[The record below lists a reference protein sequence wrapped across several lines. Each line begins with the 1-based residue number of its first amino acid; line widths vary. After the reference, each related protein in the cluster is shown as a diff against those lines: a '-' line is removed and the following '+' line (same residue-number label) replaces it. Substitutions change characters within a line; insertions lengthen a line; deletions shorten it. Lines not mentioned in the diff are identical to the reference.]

1 MTRRVLLRQAGWFA
15 VANAVLFACVALRF
29 LASYPVPGDALGL
42 AYLVLAFTTHFA
54 LLAALPIGLVV
65 VPFALLLPRARLV
78 TAVAVLLEAL
88 VLTLL
93 VVDGNVFAE
102 QRYHLTPLIAVL
114 FETSTWVFVGLI
126 GLFTLLFEAL
136 LAGYVARWVAA
147 APARGGPWL
156 AATLVVAWLGGQAIH
171 IWGDAVGLTPVTQ
184 LTRYLPAYFPIHAK
198 RTLARWG
205 LVDAATI
212 ERRRLAERTAATDAG
227 QLAYP
232 LQPLRCAGTTP
243 APNLLV
249 VLIDALRPDVVV
261 PQLMPR
267 LAALEAEAAVFANH
281 WSGGNSS
288 KAGVFSAFY
297 GLPPTYE
304 AAFYGVQRAPVLL
317 DVLRGRGYQLG
328 LFAAPGFSTPTDIGR
343 TLFAGIAGLPGER
356 TDLDAL
362 ARNRAVTDGWLAWL
376 AARDPARPFF
386 GFLYYDPPMGE
397 MPSDAMA
404 ELPLEDRVGGDDA
417 LRRSWRQYRRAM
429 QWTDGE
435 LGRVLDGLDA
445 AGRGGDTIVVL
456 LSDHGYE
463 FDDNGLGYR
472 GHASNF
478 SAAQLR
484 ATLVLRWPGR
494 APAVY
499 HHRSSHYDLPV
510 TLLEDAFGCSN
521 DPADY
526 ALGHNLFA
534 GQDWPWLIAGS
545 YNAHALVTPGQIIV
559 THPGGFVEVLGA
571 DYRPDA
577 GARLD
582 AGLVA
587 EALAAM
593 RRFYR

>member
-1 MTRRVLLRQAGWFA
+1 MTRRELLRQAGWFA
-15 VANAVLFACVALRF
+15 VANAVLFSFIGLRF

-65 VPFALLLPRARLV
+65 VPLALLLPRAGLV

-114 FETSTWVFVGLI
+114 FETSTWVFVILI
-126 GLFTLLFEAL
+126 GAFALVFEAL
-136 LAGYVARWVAA
+136 LAGYVTRWVGG
-147 APARGGPWL
+147 APHRGGPWL
-156 AATLVVAWLGGQAIH
+156 AAALVAAWCAGQAMH
-171 IWGDAVGLTPVTQ
+171 IWGDAVGLTSVTQ

-212 ERRRLAERTAATDAG
+212 ERRRLAERTAATDTG

-249 VLIDALRPDVVV
+249 VLIDALRPDAID

-288 KAGVFSAFY
+288 KAGIFSAFY

-304 AAFYGVQRAPVLL
+304 PAFYGVQRPPVLL
-317 DVLRGRGYQLG
+317 DVVRERGYQLG

-356 TDLDAL
+356 TDLDAPT
-362 ARNRAVTDGWLAWL
+362 RNRAVTDGWLAWL
-376 AARDPARPFF
+376 AARDPAQPFF

-397 MPSDAMA
+397 MPADPAPA
-404 ELPLEDRVGGDDA
+404 LPLEDRVDGDED
-417 LRRSWRQYRRAM
+417 LRRAWRQYRRAM

-445 AGRGGDTIVVL
+445 AGRAGDTIVVV

-510 TLLEDAFGCSN
+510 TLLEDTFGCSN

-526 ALGHNLFA
+526 ALGRNLFA

-545 YNAHALVTPGQIIV
+545 YNAHALVTPGQVVV

-577 GARLD
+577 SARLD